1 MKPFGMNFGTTAQ
14 VSSFAGQTGWMTPL
28 WDTEAKRLFV
38 RDGTAQQTYA
48 IAMQSD
54 LSAYLT
60 TAAAATTY
68 LGISAKAVSATTAD
82 SATTAT
88 SATSATTA
96 GACTGNAATA
106 TKLQTART
114 ISITGAL
121 QGSASFDGSANVS
134 INVAYQEVPAS
145 IPTGMIAFFH
155 ATTPPEG
162 WLACNGQNVS
172 RTTYANLFNVVG
184 TKYGAGDGSTTFT
197 LPNLH
202 HKFLE
207 GTTTTSEVGNSVS
220 AGLPNISGEVQL
232 ERPLLPPNNTKTG
245 PFSTKWAG
253 SYRYSFEGQWSNQA
267 YDTIVFSA
275 SAGASIFGDASTV
288 QPSSLRLLPCIK
300 T

>member
-38 RDGTAQQTYA
+38 RDGTAQKTYA

-68 LGISAKAVSATTAD
+68 LGINAKAASAATAD
-82 SATTAT
+82 SATSAA

-114 ISITGAL
+114 ITITGAL
-121 QGSASFDGSANVS
+121 QGSASFDGSDNVS
-134 INVAYQEVPAS
+134 INVTYQEVPAS

-162 WLACNGQNVS
+162 WLPCNGQNVS
-172 RTTYANLFNVVG
+172 RTTYANLFSVIG
-184 TKYGAGDGSTTFT
+184 TTYGSGDGSTTFT

-207 GTTTTSEVGNSVS
+207 GTTTTSEVGNSVA
-220 AGLPNISGEVQL
+220 AGLPNITGDVTSDCTNTQSGI
-232 ERPLLPPNNTKTG
+232 
-245 PFSTKWAG
+245 G
-253 SYRYSFEGQWSNQA
+253 SKA
-267 YDTIVFSA
+267 SA
-275 SAGASIFGDASTV
+275 STTVVTGNWRGGHANHLDASTQTSLFGRSSTV
-288 QPSSLRLLPCIK
+288 QPASVCVLPAIK
-300 T
+300 F

>member
-68 LGISAKAVSATTAD
+68 LGINDKAASATTAD
-82 SATTAT
+82 SAT
-88 SATSATTA
+88 SAASAASATTA

-121 QGSASFDGSANVS
+121 QGSASFDGSDNVS
-134 INVAYQEVPAS
+134 ISVAYQEVPAS

-162 WLACNGQNVS
+162 WLLANGQNVS
-172 RTTYANLFNVVG
+172 RTTYANLFAVIG

-202 HKFLE
+202 HRFLE
-207 GTTTTSEVGNSVS
+207 GTTTTSEVGSTVE
-220 AGLPNISGEVQL
+220 AGLPNISGGFAITNTVGTTSVKDTTGAFTGVDLGSGKNFYSSDRNL
-232 ERPLLPPNNTKTG
+232 EQK
-245 PFSTKWAG
+245 SV
-253 SYRYSFEGQWSNQA
+253 SF
-267 YDTIVFSA
+267 DA
-275 SAGASIFGDASTV
+275 SRASSLFGDSSVV
-288 QPSSLRLLPCIK
+288 QPPSVRCLPCIK
-300 T
+300 F

>member
-1 MKPFGMNFGTTAQ
+1 MKPLGINFGTTAQ
-14 VSSFAGQTGWMTPL
+14 VTGYTGQSGWMTPL

-38 RDGTAQQTYA
+38 RDGTAAQTYA

-82 SATTAT
+82 

-134 INVAYQEVPAS
+134 ISVDYQTVPAS

-162 WLACNGQNVS
+162 WLLANGQNVS
-172 RTTYANLFNVVG
+172 RTTYANLFAVIG

-202 HKFLE
+202 HRFLE

-220 AGLPNISGEVQL
+220 AGVPNITGSTTDRYLASG
-232 ERPLLPPNNTKTG
+232 
-245 PFSTKWAG
+245 A
-253 SYRYSFEGQWSNQA
+253 
-267 YDTIVFSA
+267 DFSA
-275 SAGASIFGDASTV
+275 YGAYVKVQTASRLEGAESSGWKIHFDANGSSGVYGGSSTV

-300 T
+300 S